1 MRHIIAVLISLMFG
15 VAVHAQ
21 IGYQVTLLD
30 TATGEPRSNE
40 TVNVRITI
48 TDSAGGVVC
57 SETKSATTNDFG
69 ILSVAVGSQDTFA
82 GADWSK
88 LPFFIEATV
97 DGVMIGRSQLLTVPV
112 AEHANHIGV
121 LTKEKLKSKKW
132 VQQGDNGASG
142 TLTFG
147 DSTCAIFYPGGGLM
161 APYTQREHYFISGNM
176 VGVHNYGVLLYDPE
190 KNVLLN
196 DGMLFK

>member
-1 MRHIIAVLISLMFG
+1 MKKIITALVCFMFG

-40 TVNVRITI
+40 TVNVRVTI

-112 AEHANHIGV
+112 AEHANHTGV
-121 LTKEKLKSKKW
+121 LTKEKLKSKRW
-132 VQQGDNGASG
+132 VRDDSSSY
-142 TLTFG
+142 LTFG
-147 DSTCAIFYPGGGLM
+147 EDTYTFHEPGYG
-161 APYTQREHYFISGNM
+161 AWTHRYFISGNM
-176 VGVHNYGVLLYDPE
+176 VGTYGESAVGYLLYDAE
-190 KNVLLN
+190 KNVLL
-196 DGMLFK
+196 DPIGHYWK